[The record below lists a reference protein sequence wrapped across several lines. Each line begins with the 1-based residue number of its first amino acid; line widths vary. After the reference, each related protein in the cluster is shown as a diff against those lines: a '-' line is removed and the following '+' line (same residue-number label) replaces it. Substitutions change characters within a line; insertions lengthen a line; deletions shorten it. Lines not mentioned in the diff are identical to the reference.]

1 MKVAFVTPR
10 YGTEVIGGAESAAR
24 MLAERLVHDLSW
36 EAEVFSTCALDYVS
50 WDDHFVPGTSDLN
63 GVRVHRFRTRSGR
76 RPEYYALDAR
86 VKGSPR
92 SATLDEAREWVEL
105 QGPIC
110 PDLVDAALES
120 ACDVMSFYPY
130 LYYPTVAT
138 IPLARRP
145 SVLHPAAHDEPAMY
159 LKVFSETF
167 ASADAFAYHTVSER
181 RLVQKIHPVAE
192 VPQAVL
198 GLGVAEP
205 CPAGRSGAEISGV
218 GDRPYLCSLGRVD
231 DHKGSTMLAAFFR
244 EYKKRRP
251 GPLALV
257 MVGSVAASIPEHPDI
272 VLTGG
277 VSEEDKWDI
286 LAGASALVSPSAYE
300 SFSLVIMEAWLQ
312 SVPVIVNETCAVT
325 VEHCERSG
333 GGISFGSY
341 YSFEACVDTLMSKP
355 HAREVLA
362 ASGKRYVESNYS
374 WPALVRKFESFYTGV
389 AARGRKS
396 VAGRNRG

>member
-1 MKVAFVTPR
+1 MKIAFVTPR

-36 EAEVFSTCALDYVS
+36 EVEVFTTCALDYVS
-50 WDDHFVPGTSDLN
+50 WDDHFPEGSSELN
-63 GVRVHRFRTRSGR
+63 GVLVHRFRTRSGR
-76 RPEYYALDAR
+76 RPEYFALDAR

-92 SATLDEAREWVEL
+92 SATLQEARDWVEL

-110 PDLVDAALES
+110 PDLVDAALQS
-120 ACDVMSFYPY
+120 TCDVMSFYPY

-138 IPLARRP
+138 IPHAKQP

-159 LKVFSETF
+159 LKVFAETF
-167 ASADAFAYHTVSER
+167 RSADAFAYHTVSER

-192 VPQAVL
+192 IPQAVL

-205 CPAGRSGAEISGV
+205 RMGGRSGAEISGA

-244 EYKKRRP
+244 EYKNRRP

-257 MVGSVAASIPEHPDI
+257 MVGSVAASIPEHPEI
-272 VLTGG
+272 ILTGA
-277 VSEEDKWDI
+277 VPEEDKWDI
-286 LAGASALVSPSAYE
+286 LAGATALISPSAYE
-300 SFSLVIMEAWLQ
+300 SFSLVIMEAWMQ

-333 GGISFGSY
+333 GGVFFGSY
-341 YSFEACVDTLMSKP
+341 YDFEACLDTLLGDQR
-355 HAREVLA
+355 ARKLLGA
-362 ASGKRYVESNYS
+362 AGRRYVEANYR
-374 WPALVRKFESFYTGV
+374 WPVLVRKFEKFYEDV
-389 AARGRKS
+389 AARGRKDPRRA
-396 VAGRNRG
+396 AG